1 MRLETLAVHAGRRV
15 DPTTGAV
22 TPAIHPSTTFERE
35 PDGSYPRG
43 FLYTRNAN
51 PNRNALEECLAALE
65 GGEAAAAF
73 ASGSAATSAVFLAL
87 QPGDH
92 VVAPTDA
99 YHGTSRLLRETFSR
113 WGLEATF
120 VDMTDAAA
128 VRRAVKR
135 TTRLV
140 WVETPSNPLWK
151 VTDVAAIGEI
161 ARAAGARYVCDNTTA
176 TPVLQSPFRLGADL
190 IVHATTKFLGGHAD
204 VMGGA
209 VVTKTRDPFFD
220 KVRAIQ
226 AAGGAV
232 PSPFDCWLVL
242 RGLSTLPFR
251 MRAHSEHALRVA
263 SFLARHARVE
273 TVHYPGLPA
282 PPGPDIGRRQMAA
295 FGGMVSGARVALV
308 DVDPGVEGA
317 ATRLGEQ
324 ALGLIADVTATAEV
338 ERVVAS
344 VLQRWGRLDV
354 VVNNAGITGGSR
366 LTWEVSDEEWQ
377 RVLAVDLT
385 SVFLVSRAA
394 VRIMLGQGSGRIVN
408 IASIAGKEGNPTL
421 VPYSTAKAGVIGFT
435 KALAK
440 EVATRGIL
448 VNAVAP
454 AVIGTDMV
462 RQMSRETV
470 DMLVAKIPM
479 GRIGRPEEVA
489 ALVTWLASDECSFST
504 GAVYD
509 LSGGRA
515 TY

>member
-1 MRLETLAVHAGRRV
+1 MTLQGRAALV
-15 DPTTGAV
+15 TGAARGIGL
-22 TPAIHPSTTFERE
+22 AI
-35 PDGSYPRG
+35 
-43 FLYTRNAN
+43 
-51 PNRNALEECLAALE
+51 
-65 GGEAAAAF
+65 
-73 ASGSAATSAVFLAL
+73 ASRF
-87 QPGDH
+87 
-92 VVAPTDA
+92 VA
-99 YHGTSRLLRETFSR
+99 E
-113 WGLEATF
+113 
-120 VDMTDAAA
+120 
-128 VRRAVKR
+128 
-135 TTRLV
+135 
-140 WVETPSNPLWK
+140 
-151 VTDVAAIGEI
+151 
-161 ARAAGARYVCDNTTA
+161 
-176 TPVLQSPFRLGADL
+176 
-190 IVHATTKFLGGHAD
+190 
-204 VMGGA
+204 
-209 VVTKTRDPFFD
+209 
-220 KVRAIQ
+220 
-226 AAGGAV
+226 
-232 PSPFDCWLVL
+232 
-242 RGLSTLPFR
+242 
-251 MRAHSEHALRVA
+251 
-263 SFLARHARVE
+263 
-273 TVHYPGLPA
+273 
-282 PPGPDIGRRQMAA
+282 
-295 FGGMVSGARVALV
+295 GARVALV
-308 DVDPGVEGA
+308 DVDPGVEGV

-344 VLQRWGRLDV
+344 VHQRWGRLDV